1 MPLINVHLRR
11 GTSPEHRRNVS
22 SALHKAM
29 VDVLRIPDDDQFHVF
44 HEVSPDNFHM
54 QPVVFGLRRTERTMF
69 IQLSFNHRPAEQ
81 KAELFRAIVENL
93 RLFAGVPEEDILM
106 TINETAGEN
115 WWAAGRVVDP
125 ATGYDARMNG
135 VRTDGAF
142 TDGTFTDAEV
152 TG

>member
-11 GTSPEHRRNVS
+11 GTSSEHRRNVS

-135 VRTDGAF
+135 VRTDG
-142 TDGTFTDAEV
+142 TFTDAEV